1 LEQKLSI
8 EGRYRETARQWPE
21 AIAAYKTLFDHY
33 PDNVEYGLDL
43 ARAQWEASEFQKSL
57 TSAQALTQL
66 PPPRSDDPRIALAVA
81 RAEYALGNYPLADS
95 AASLAIEQAKRN
107 GAPLIIAEA
116 DLLEVGNSSPTH
128 GLSVEQAKADEAYRI
143 CEGLGDLDCA
153 AWALFRKGYVDNN
166 NEASQPIYERA
177 LKLFAATG
185 DLRGMASVRIGI
197 GRLLWLHGRDAEA
210 RSAFVQAQEICDQ
223 IKDQSCLWKAI
234 LNEGNVFYEAGNMPA
249 AAERFQQA
257 LAIAQQAGESFG
269 VAWAMANLG
278 EVRQLQGEL
287 SEALN
292 LFQNSAEVN
301 RQHFGKPGALGNG
314 YAGSALLDQGRFGE
328 ARQSLEEALAVG
340 TQYGTPDVGD
350 THLTL
355 GRLDLAQQQ
364 PANAEA
370 KFRPPAD
377 YYESI
382 KDKLLAAAY
391 NDFLALALLAQ
402 GKVTEAQAATAHARQ
417 LLGAK
422 RDGQWP
428 LHLTITKARVA
439 VASSP
444 HDAQVLATALASV
457 RSVMAQAHKTGMMK
471 LEFEARAAEGEI
483 EMQSGALTAGRAH
496 LASLGRDAKAKGFE
510 LIAREASRD

>member
-1 LEQKLSI
+1 
-8 EGRYRETARQWPE
+8 
-21 AIAAYKTLFDHY
+21 
-33 PDNVEYGLDL
+33 
-43 ARAQWEASEFQKSL
+43 
-57 TSAQALTQL
+57 
-66 PPPRSDDPRIALAVA
+66 
-81 RAEYALGNYPLADS
+81 
-95 AASLAIEQAKRN
+95 
-107 GAPLIIAEA
+107 
-116 DLLEVGNSSPTH
+116 
-128 GLSVEQAKADEAYRI
+128 
-143 CEGLGDLDCA
+143 
-153 AWALFRKGYVDNN
+153 
-166 NEASQPIYERA
+166 
-177 LKLFAATG
+177 
-185 DLRGMASVRIGI
+185 
-197 GRLLWLHGRDAEA
+197 
-210 RSAFVQAQEICDQ
+210 
-223 IKDQSCLWKAI
+223 
-234 LNEGNVFYEAGNMPA
+234 
-249 AAERFQQA
+249 
-257 LAIAQQAGESFG
+257 
-269 VAWAMANLG
+269 LG

-402 GKVTEAQAATAHARQ
+402 GKVTEAQTATAHARQ
-417 LLGAK
+417 FLGAK

-428 LHLTITKARVA
+428 HHLTITEARVA

-444 HDAQVLATALASV
+444 HDAHVVARALASV
-457 RSVMAQAHKTGMMK
+457 RSVTAQAHKTGMMK
-471 LEFEARAAEGEI
+471 LELEARLAEGEI
-483 EMQSGALTAGRAH
+483 EMQSGAVAAGRAH
-496 LASLGRDAKAKGFE
+496 FASLERDAKAKGFE